1 MKNIFVSAI
10 LLAVPVAFAQSA
22 NQADSCANP
31 TEYHPDG
38 SNACEACPGIVNQD
52 PSAGVFCTA
61 GLSDRKFDGSNPVH
75 CIQGYYAD
83 TSVTPNVCELETGCS
98 LGITFET
105 SPPTKD
111 SDRVCDGTVT
121 ACDSQTEYQ
130 TAAPTLSA
138 NRVCAVV
145 QPCEED
151 KYITTPHGLTTPRV
165 CTARTVCGV
174 SQYQTNANPLDDDE
188 QRLCA
193 DLLECG
199 SLEYQSV
206 PPSETSN
213 RECLTTD
220 VCGAAGVSTAGV
232 ENYQTTEPTATS
244 NRVCTPVTTCDSVTE
259 YQTLAPNSERD
270 RECATLDVCVGDEYI
285 STVHSTTT
293 PRVCT
298 ARDVCSDEQY
308 QSNANPLGPEEP
320 RVCTQLSQACSNY
333 HDPPKWQEY
342 AATSTSDVVCQ
353 PVTVCDGTTKY
364 ESQAPTDTSDRVCG
378 NDVGGACEQSTDD
391 DGWISGQ
398 YMSSAATPT
407 SNRICTGISN
417 CPADKY
423 QSVAPT
429 ATTDRECGHT
439 QPSACDALTEYE
451 SRAPTSLLN
460 RECTALI
467 TCQLGVTY
475 EPSPPADIY
484 TAQRVCT
491 GVVTDCDSL
500 TQYQTAAPTLIANR
514 LCATLTPVCDH
525 ATKYQSV
532 APTATTDR
540 VCSSINVC
548 DGIST
553 FEPSPT
559 ISKTLGQYTAQRTC
573 NDIDTCT
580 TGQYQV
586 TPPDTTTN
594 RVCDD
599 WTVCGAADVS
609 TARVDNY
616 QTTDPTGNTNRGCT
630 NQPAACTASEYE
642 STIGDAS
649 NERVC
654 LAKKLSCPP
663 GQFLIKSVDGS
674 QTHNIDNQCDVCP
687 ESLIPHV
694 VETIVECDH
703 ICTMLDT
710 TADGH
715 VPKIQTVSTQCSINN
730 DESGDP
736 LLNLAT
742 NPTAYTSSDAPSF
755 TFTGFNCKIGYY
767 KDGQTCTSCLHP
779 ESGFKAGTNVVC
791 TDPSDV
797 HSFICDTGYY
807 IVHDPITNSYSC
819 VPDTA
824 CDNNNFWSVLP
835 VHCDLPD
842 NTDAALC
849 IGVHART
856 CHELTPCGAGEIE
869 FSPPPENSD
878 GLKTGDRVCTTIGQ
892 SGCAIGQY
900 ADGTGGCEQCSAGIT
915 NEADR
920 ALASEC
926 EKIGDDIFATA
937 CVQGFKI
944 SNDKCVFDTGVEE
957 HGVNPSANCKF
968 QKLSDVFDFE
978 WTFIH
983 TKATNADFDSSLKFK
998 DFRQSQYYLGK
1009 TTSTFNLKQFGV
1021 TKDSYKYFSIAD
1033 TPNSADYKNFAQA
1046 NDEITT
1052 ATQVFRVVCFVKP
1065 AYPDLLSNDYT
1076 NANILAAPFLGEGCT
1091 EIKYIT
1097 PFSYDPADPEWTQL
1111 QSNQVVDS
1119 VTPDTAQYIKS
1130 VGVSSKCGAA
1140 QPATLHDVFAWS
1152 TLKTTYDEITNFKL
1166 EINLSDINLGGTP
1179 FGNPIDSDLTV
1190 EGIEFDG
1197 NVEVFDLLYISGDY
1211 TSEEKVGTSAID
1223 SVVFTDVIAPN
1234 GPHNSGDVKIEGSVS
1249 HKCSVDLS
1257 VTSPHSDITSPHS
1270 GFHCFDST
1278 GIAARVSNA
1287 YTSTHLNQGASVS
1300 DCTAALSSVCVP
1312 TVVVAPT
1319 VTDSR
1324 KCIDDE
1330 TYGVECASALQVIT
1344 VDALKTEIGVK
1355 SVIIDAIRLRDTH
1368 QFPKGQASGTFDA
1381 NSFGATSTEF
1391 TCDDAACSSDPYIV
1405 LEESSGTYAHTCK
1418 WSSADFPQTPSGRV
1432 TTSGVRANGDDHV
1445 FTSNCAPSAATS
1457 GSISSTAI
1465 ALPGK
1470 IFPQFYV
1477 YGITTFTKSPTTGG
1491 LPNTIAARRLGGKTE
1506 PKLETKSVFVV
1517 SPQKVISK

>member
-22 NQADSCANP
+22 NQADSCADP
-31 TEYHPDG
+31 TQFHPAG
-38 SNACEACPGIVNQD
+38 SNACEACPAIVNQVTG
-52 PSAGVFCTA
+52 AQVFCTA
-61 GLSDRKFDGSNPVH
+61 GDSDRTFNPDEDVH

-83 TSVTPNVCELETGCS
+83 RSVTPNVCELETGCS

-121 ACDSQTEYQ
+121 ACDSLTEYQ

-220 VCGAAGVSTAGV
+220 VCGAAGVSTDEV

-293 PRVCT
+293 PRVCA

-320 RVCTQLSQACSNY
+320 RVCTKLSQACSLY
-333 HDPPKWQEY
+333 DDPEQYQED

-353 PVTVCDGTTKY
+353 PVIVCDGIYFY
-364 ESQAPTDTSDRVCG
+364 ESQAPTAISPRLCE
-378 NDVGGACEQSTDD
+378 NPVGGACEQTTV
-391 DGWISGQ
+391 DGWIDGQ

-407 SNRICTGISN
+407 TNRVCTAISS

-423 QSVAPT
+423 QSVPPT

-439 QPSACDALTEYE
+439 QPSACDGVTEYE

-460 RECTALI
+460 RECTDLI
-467 TCQLGVTY
+467 TCQPGVTY

-484 TAQRVCT
+484 TAQRVCS
-491 GVVTDCDSL
+491 GVVTGCDSQS
-500 TQYQTAAPTLIANR
+500 QYQTAEPTLLANR
-514 LCATLTPVCDH
+514 VCAPLTPICDP
-525 ATKYQSV
+525 AALKYQSA

-580 TGQYQV
+580 TGQYEV
-586 TPPDTTTN
+586 TPPDATTN
-594 RVCDD
+594 RVCAD

-609 TARVDNY
+609 TAGVDNY

-649 NERVC
+649 TERVC

-703 ICTMLDT
+703 ICTMLNT

-797 HSFICDTGYY
+797 QSFICATGFY
-807 IVHDPITNSYSC
+807 IVYDSSTNSYSC
-819 VPDTA
+819 DPDTA

-835 VHCDLPD
+835 VQCDLPD
-842 NTDAALC
+842 NTAAALC
-849 IGVHART
+849 IGVHPRT
-856 CHELTPCGAGEIE
+856 CHELTQCGAGEIE
-869 FSPPPENSD
+869 FSPPDENSD
-878 GLKTGDRVCTTIGQ
+878 GLKTGDRVCLESGQ
-892 SGCAIGQY
+892 SGCAVGQY
-900 ADGTGGCEQCSAGIT
+900 ADGTGGCEPCSAGIT

-1009 TTSTFNLKQFGV
+1009 TTSSFNLKQFGV

-1033 TPNSADYKNFAQA
+1033 STDSADYKNFAKT
-1046 NDEITT
+1046 EITS
-1052 ATQVFRVVCFVKP
+1052 ATEVFRVVCFVKP

-1076 NANILAAPFLGEGCT
+1076 TVNIAAAPFLGEGCT
-1091 EIKYIT
+1091 EVKYIT

-1111 QSNQVVDS
+1111 QSNSVVSS

-1140 QPATLHDVFAWS
+1140 QPATIHDVFAWS
-1152 TLKTTYDEITNFKL
+1152 TLKTTYDEITNFQL

-1179 FGNPIDSDLTV
+1179 FGNPIDFDLTV

-1211 TSEEKVGTSAID
+1211 TSEDKVGTSAID
-1223 SVVFTDVIAPN
+1223 SVVFADVIAPN
-1234 GPHNSGDVKIEGSVS
+1234 GPHNSGDVKTEGSVS

-1257 VTSPHSDITSPHS
+1257 ITSPHSD
-1270 GFHCFDST
+1270 FHCFDST

-1312 TVVVAPT
+1312 TIVVAPT
-1319 VTDSR
+1319 ITDSR

-1330 TYGVECASALQVIT
+1330 TYSVECASALQVIT

-1368 QFPKGQASGTFDA
+1368 QFPKGHVSGEFNA

-1418 WSSADFPQTPSGRV
+1418 WSSLDFAETPSGRV

-1445 FTSNCAPSAATS
+1445 FTATCVPSAATS
-1457 GSISSTAI
+1457 GSIASTAI
-1465 ALPGK
+1465 KLPGK

-1477 YGITTFTKSPTTGG
+1477 YGITTFSKSPSPTGG
-1491 LPNTIAARRLGGKTE
+1491 LPNTIAARRLGGQTE